1 MKITLKDNVV
11 AEVAKGTTV
20 ENVINS
26 ISESLAKSAVCGKVN
41 GVLVDLSAEIGKNC
55 KLEIITS
62 KDKDAIKVLWHSSMH
77 ILAQAVKT
85 VFPTA
90 KLLQGASNDDGFYY
104 DFDLRRKLSQD
115 DITAIEDE
123 MKRIINSNFPVVK
136 AVLTKEQALAL
147 AEEREETYKIEEIN
161 KLGNSERIGMVSQG
175 DFCDFCGGPHI
186 KSTGLIKAFKLTGT
200 GCPSITS
207 DGSDNK
213 NFIRIYGVSFFYKK
227 DLEAYLK
234 NKELI
239 AKRNHLVIGQKKGLF
254 AKNDTT
260 NRIIFL
266 NQGQKVFNNILEFL
280 SSLADEYGYSEVS
293 LPSMDNKNDRLVEA
307 IAYKEADKD
316 SVAFP
321 IKYFIKERVEP
332 KTINLDNGLI
342 NYLVNTRDKFVT
354 FSRFGELDIQLKEL
368 FSMVK
373 LFYSA
378 FGFEVG
384 ARLYVGSEAIP
395 ADYSKVKG
403 IIKRALEKNFKIVDQ
418 VQSDYYKLDVLKVE
432 YVITD
437 TLNREWSMGSLHV
450 DFGYAP
456 NNGIALSVDRRLEFP
471 ITIVNNICKSIER
484 LMAILVENTEGEMPF
499 WLSPTTVKLVA
510 TDAKAVQKTKKIAQS
525 LLKYK
530 IYSELY
536 LAHKGKVKS
545 DPNIPLTLV
554 IGTKELSDGVVRV
567 ISKAGA
573 EVRLTAR
580 KFIQTVFK
588 GKYNRSYFVPN
599 L

>member
-20 ENVINS
+20 ESVINS
-26 ISESLAKSAVCGKVN
+26 ISESLAKNAICGKVN
-41 GVLVDLSAEIGKNC
+41 GALVDLSAEIGKNC
-55 KLEIITS
+55 KLEIITM
-62 KDKDAIKVLWHSSMH
+62 KDKDAIKVLWHSSSH

-90 KLLQGASNDDGFYY
+90 KLVQGASDEDGFYY

-115 DITAIEDE
+115 DLTAIEDE
-123 MKRIINSNFPVVK
+123 MQRIISSNFPVVK
-136 AVLTKEQALAL
+136 ATLTKEQALAL
-147 AEEREETYKIEEIN
+147 AEEKEESYKIEELN
-161 KLGNSERIGMVSQG
+161 KLKPSESVGIVTQG
-175 DFCDFCGGPHI
+175 DFFDFCEGPHI
-186 KSTGLIKAFKLTGT
+186 KSTGLIRAFKITGAN
-200 GCPSITS
+200 TS
-207 DGSDNK
+207 SFGDGAEK
-213 NFIRIYGVSFFYKK
+213 KIFTRINGVSFFYKK
-227 DLEAYLK
+227 DLEAHLK
-234 NKELI
+234 NQELI

-254 AKNDTT
+254 ARDNSI

-266 NQGQKVFNNILEFL
+266 NQGQRVFNNILDFL
-280 SSLADEYGYSEVS
+280 SSLADEYEYSEVS
-293 LPSMDNKNDRLVEA
+293 LPSIDNKNGGLVEA
-307 IAYKEADKD
+307 IAYKESDKK
-316 SVAFP
+316 SGVFP
-321 IKYFIKERVEP
+321 IKYFVKERIEP
-332 KTINLDNGLI
+332 KTVNLDNGLI

-354 FSRFGELDIQLKEL
+354 FSRFGELDTQLKEL
-368 FSMVK
+368 FAMVK
-373 LFYSA
+373 KFYSA
-378 FGFEVG
+378 FGFDVS
-384 ARLYVGSEAIP
+384 ARLYVGAEAIP

-403 IIKRALEKNFKIVDQ
+403 IIKRAIEKNFKSVDQ
-418 VQSDYYKLDVLKVE
+418 AQSDYYKLDVLKVE

-437 TLNREWSMGSLHV
+437 SMNREWSMGSLHV

-456 NNGIALSVDRRLEFP
+456 NNGIALSVDRKLEFP

-499 WLSPTTVKLVA
+499 WLSPITVKLVA

-536 LAHKGKVKS
+536 LAHKGKVKP
-545 DPNIPLTLV
+545 DPNIPLTLA
-554 IGTKELSDGVVRV
+554 IGAKELSDGVVRV

-573 EVRLTAR
+573 EVCVTAR

-588 GKYNRSYFVPN
+588 SKYNRSYVVPN